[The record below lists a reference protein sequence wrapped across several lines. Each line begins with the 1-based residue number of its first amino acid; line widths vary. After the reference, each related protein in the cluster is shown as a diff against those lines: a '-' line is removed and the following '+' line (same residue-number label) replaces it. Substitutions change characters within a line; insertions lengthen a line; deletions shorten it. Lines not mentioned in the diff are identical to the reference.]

1 MIHVAFEGK
10 PQMENQSIRDWNR
23 KWQRIVPLLWL
34 IATAA
39 GAPVTQA
46 AEDPLILGI
55 FPRHK
60 ATETTTMYTPLANY
74 LSERLSRKVIL
85 TTSKDFD
92 SFWKAVTER
101 RYDIV
106 HYNQYH
112 YILSAQSYKV
122 IAHNQEFGKD
132 AVAGALYVR
141 KDSGIT
147 EVSQL
152 RGRTIMF
159 GGGKDA
165 MLSYIAPRFL
175 LMQAGLKEGD
185 FKTEFAVNPP
195 NTLLALYHRQA
206 DAAGGGDI
214 LIDLPAV
221 RNAINTQELRLLAKT
236 EPLLFLPWA
245 VKRTMPAKLGDSIQT
260 ILVELGNSDTG
271 KNILKTAMT
280 TGIGKAG
287 DRDYDPHRKMTTA
300 VFGPT
305 SAAK

>member
-1 MIHVAFEGK
+1 MGI
-10 PQMENQSIRDWNR
+10 QSNGYWNR
-23 KWQRIVPLLWL
+23 KWRQTVILLWL
-34 IATAA
+34 IATVAV
-39 GAPVTQA
+39 APVIQA
-46 AEDPLILGI
+46 ADDSLIMGV
-55 FPRHK
+55 FPRLN
-60 ATETTTMYTPLANY
+60 ATDTTSRYAPLANY
-74 LSERLSRKVIL
+74 LSERLGRKVIL
-85 TTSKDFD
+85 ATAKDFD

-112 YILSAQSYKV
+112 YIQSAQSYKV
-122 IAHNQEFGKD
+122 IAHNQEFGKN

-147 EVSQL
+147 EVSHL
-152 RGRTIMF
+152 RGRTIIF
-159 GGGKDA
+159 GGGRDA

-175 LMQAGLKEGD
+175 LIQAGLKDGD

-195 NTLLALYHRQA
+195 NTLLALFHKQA

-221 RNAINTQELRLLAKT
+221 KNAINTQELRLLAAT

-245 VKRTMPAKLGDSIQT
+245 VKRTMPAKLGESIQA
-260 ILVELGNSDTG
+260 ILVDLGSSDAG
-271 KNILKTAMT
+271 KQVLKAAQT

-300 VFGPT
+300 VFGPENI
-305 SAAK
+305 AK

>member
-1 MIHVAFEGK
+1 
-10 PQMENQSIRDWNR
+10 MEIQSIRGWDR
-23 KWQRIVPLLWL
+23 GRRRIISLLWL
-34 IATAA
+34 IMTAA
-39 GAPVTQA
+39 VAPVVQA

-55 FPRHK
+55 FPRNK

-74 LSERLSRKVIL
+74 LSERLGRKVIL
-85 TTSKDFD
+85 VTSKDFD

-112 YILSAQSYKV
+112 YIHSAQSYRV
-122 IAHNQEFGKD
+122 VAHNQEFGKS

-152 RGRTIMF
+152 RGRTIIF

-185 FKTEFAVNPP
+185 FKTEFSVNPP
-195 NTLLALYHRQA
+195 NALLALYHKQA

-214 LIDLPAV
+214 LIDLPV
-221 RNAINTQELRLLAKT
+221 VKNAINTQDIRLLAAT

-245 VKRTMPAKLGDSIQT
+245 VKRTMPAKLGESIQS
-260 ILVELGNSDTG
+260 ILVDLGSSDAG
-271 KNILKTAMT
+271 RQVLKAALT

-300 VFGPT
+300 VFGKEGI
-305 SAAK
+305 AK

>member
-1 MIHVAFEGK
+1 MGI
-10 PQMENQSIRDWNR
+10 QSTRYWNR
-23 KWQRIVPLLWL
+23 KWRRIVPLLWL

-39 GAPVTQA
+39 AAPVIQA

-55 FPRHK
+55 FPRNK

-74 LSERLSRKVIL
+74 LSERLGRKVVL
-85 TTSKDFD
+85 VTSKDFD
-92 SFWKAVTER
+92 SFWKAVVER

-112 YILSAQSYKV
+112 YIQSSQSYKV
-122 IAHNQEFGKD
+122 IAHNQEFGKN

-152 RGRTIMF
+152 RGRTVIF

-195 NTLLALYHRQA
+195 NTLLALYNKQA

-214 LIDLPAV
+214 LIDLPV
-221 RNAINTQELRLLAKT
+221 VKNAINTQELRLLAAT

-245 VKRTMPAKLGDSIQT
+245 VKRTMPAKLGESIQL
-260 ILVELGNSDTG
+260 ILVDLGRSDAG
-271 KNILKTAMT
+271 KQVLKAALT
-280 TGIGKAG
+280 TGIGKAE
-287 DRDYDPHRKMTTA
+287 DRDYDPHRKMTNA
-300 VFGPT
+300 VFGPEGT
-305 SAAK
+305 AK

>member
-10 PQMENQSIRDWNR
+10 LQMEIQSFRDWIR
-23 KWQRIVPLLWL
+23 KWRRIAPLLWL

-39 GAPVTQA
+39 AAPVIQA

-55 FPRHK
+55 FPRQR

-74 LSERLSRKVIL
+74 LSERLGRKVIL
-85 TTSKDFD
+85 VTSKDFD

-112 YILSAQSYKV
+112 YILSAQSYRV
-122 IAHNQEFGKD
+122 IGHNREFGKD

-141 KDSGIT
+141 KDAGIT

-152 RGRTIMF
+152 RGRTIVF

-185 FKTEFAVNPP
+185 FKSEFAVNPP
-195 NTLLALYHRQA
+195 NALLALYHKQA

-214 LIDLPAV
+214 LIDLPVV

-245 VKRTMPAKLGDSIQT
+245 VKRTMPAKLGESIQS
-260 ILVELGNSDTG
+260 ILVDLGQSDTG
-271 KNILKTAMT
+271 KNVLKAAMT

-305 SAAK
+305 GAAK

>member
-1 MIHVAFEGK
+1 MGTRST
-10 PQMENQSIRDWNR
+10 QYRNR
-23 KWQRIVPLLWL
+23 KWGRIVPLLCF
-34 IATAA
+34 IAMAA
-39 GAPVTQA
+39 VAPGLQA
-46 AEDPLILGI
+46 AEEALTLGI

-60 ATETTTMYTPLANY
+60 ASETTTMYTPLANY
-74 LSERLSRKVIL
+74 LSASLGRKVVL
-85 TTSKDFD
+85 VTSKDFE

-101 RYDIV
+101 QYDIV

-112 YILSAQSYKV
+112 YIRSAQSYRV
-122 IAHNQEFGKD
+122 VAHNQEFGKN

-147 EVSQL
+147 DLAQL
-152 RGRTIMF
+152 RGRTVIF

-195 NTLLALYHRQA
+195 NTMLALYNKLA

-214 LIDLPAV
+214 LIDLPV
-221 RNAINTQELRLLAKT
+221 VKNAIDTQQLRLLAAT

-245 VKRTMPAKLGDSIQT
+245 VKRTMPPKLAESIQST
-260 ILVELGNSDTG
+260 LVELGRSDAG
-271 KNILKTAMT
+271 KKVLNAAQT
-280 TGIGKAG
+280 TGIEKAG
-287 DRDYDPHRKMTTA
+287 DKDYDPHRKMINA
-300 VFGPT
+300 VFGPEG
-305 SAAK
+305 SAK

>member
-1 MIHVAFEGK
+1 
-10 PQMENQSIRDWNR
+10 MEIQSIRAWNR
-23 KWQRIVPLLWL
+23 KWRRMVPLLWL

-39 GAPVTQA
+39 VAPVAPA

-74 LSERLSRKVIL
+74 LSEQLGRKVIL
-85 TTSKDFD
+85 ATSKDFD

-112 YILSAQSYKV
+112 YIHSAKSYKV
-122 IAHNQEFGKD
+122 IAHNQEFGKN

-141 KDSGIT
+141 KDGGIT

-195 NTLLALYHRQA
+195 NALLALYHKQA

-214 LIDLPAV
+214 LIDLPV
-221 RNAINTQELRLLAKT
+221 VKNAINAQELRVLAAT

-245 VKRTMPAKLGDSIQT
+245 VKRTMPAKLGESIQS
-260 ILVELGNSDTG
+260 ILVDLGHSDAG
-271 KNILKTAMT
+271 KKVLKAAMT

-287 DRDYDPHRKMTTA
+287 DRDYDPHRKMTNA
-300 VFGPT
+300 VFGP
-305 SAAK
+305 AGIAK

>member
-1 MIHVAFEGK
+1 
-10 PQMENQSIRDWNR
+10 MEIQSIRDWNR
-23 KWQRIVPLLWL
+23 KWRRIVPLLWL
-34 IATAA
+34 IATATL
-39 GAPVTQA
+39 APIIHA
-46 AEDPLILGI
+46 ADDPLIMGI
-55 FPRHK
+55 FPRNR

-74 LSERLSRKVIL
+74 LSERLGRKVIL
-85 TTSKDFD
+85 VTSKDFD

-112 YILSAQSYKV
+112 YILSAQSYRV
-122 IAHNQEFGKD
+122 IGHNREFGKD

-141 KDSGIT
+141 KDAGIT

-152 RGRTIMF
+152 RGRTIVF

-185 FKTEFAVNPP
+185 FKSEFAVNPP
-195 NTLLALYHRQA
+195 NALLALYHKQA

-214 LIDLPAV
+214 LIDLPV
-221 RNAINTQELRLLAKT
+221 VKNAINTQELRLLAAT

-245 VKRTMPAKLGDSIQT
+245 VKRTMPAKLGESIQS
-260 ILVELGNSDTG
+260 ILVDLGHSDTG
-271 KNILKTAMT
+271 KNVLKAAMT

-287 DRDYDPHRKMTTA
+287 VRDYDPHRKMTTA

-305 SAAK
+305 GAAK